1 MTITSTVTA
10 MAVAT
15 GLAVGMAQA
24 GESIPG
30 PSGKLYVDD
39 GGKDGVPVVFIHS
52 FAGDTT
58 HWTAQL
64 NHLRKT
70 RRAIALDLRGHG
82 QSQPPANGDYSI
94 DGLKADVTAVADT
107 LKLERFVLVGHSM
120 GGPTAIAY
128 AAANPSKVAGLI
140 LVASAAKTPPEMAKE
155 VIDSL
160 EKDYSKVYN
169 GYASDLVKG
178 AQPEVVAKVRKGM
191 LAVDQKTAMTII
203 KVLFAHDPLPGL
215 KQYPGPKLAI
225 TTTTGDTPMDL
236 HNQADLPH
244 ETVKDSSHWPQMDK
258 PEKFNRIL
266 DSFLK
271 QNVN

>member
-1 MTITSTVTA
+1 MSITSTLTA

-15 GLAVGMAQA
+15 GLAVGVAQG

-30 PSGKLYVDD
+30 PAGKLHVDD
-39 GGKDGVPVVFIHS
+39 GGSGGVPVVFIHS
-52 FAGDTT
+52 YAGDST
-58 HWTAQL
+58 HWTEQL
-64 NHLRKT
+64 KHLRKT

-94 DGLKADVTAVADT
+94 GALEADVTAVVDT
-107 LKLERFVLVGHSM
+107 LKLDRFVLVGHSM

-128 AAANPSKVAGLI
+128 AAENPSKVAGLV

-155 VIDSL
+155 VIDNL
-160 EKDYSKVYN
+160 EKDYDTVYE
-169 GYASDLVKG
+169 GYAAKLLKG
-178 AQPEVVAKVRKGM
+178 AQPEVARKVHKEM

-215 KQYPGPKLAI
+215 RQYTGPKLAI
-225 TTTTGDTPMDL
+225 ISSEGDTPMDL

-244 ETVKDSSHWPQMDK
+244 VTIEDTGHWPQMDK
-258 PEKFNRIL
+258 PDEFNRVL
-266 DSFLK
+266 EEFLK
-271 QNVN
+271 QHVD

>member
-1 MTITSTVTA
+1 MRITSTLTA

-15 GLAVGMAQA
+15 GLAVGVAQA

-30 PSGKLYVDD
+30 SAGKLYVDD
-39 GGKDGVPVVFIHS
+39 GGSGGVPVVFIHS

-58 HWTAQL
+58 HWTEQL
-64 NHLRKT
+64 KHLRKT

-94 DGLKADVTAVADT
+94 DGLKADVTAVVDT
-107 LKLERFVLVGHSM
+107 LKLDRFVLVGHSM
-120 GGPTAIAY
+120 GGPAAIAY
-128 AAANPSKVAGLI
+128 AAANPSKVAGLV
-140 LVASAAKTPPEMAKE
+140 LVASAAKAPPEMAKD

-160 EKDYSKVYN
+160 EKDFGTVYA
-169 GYASDLVKG
+169 GYADTLLAG
-178 AQPEVVAKVRKGM
+178 AQQDVAAKIRKGM

-225 TTTTGDTPMDL
+225 ITSEGDTPMDL
-236 HNQADLPH
+236 HNQTHLPH
-244 ETVKDSSHWPQMDK
+244 MAIEDTGHWPQMDK
-258 PEKFNRIL
+258 PDEFNRVL
-266 DSFLK
+266 EEFLK
-271 QNVN
+271 QHVD